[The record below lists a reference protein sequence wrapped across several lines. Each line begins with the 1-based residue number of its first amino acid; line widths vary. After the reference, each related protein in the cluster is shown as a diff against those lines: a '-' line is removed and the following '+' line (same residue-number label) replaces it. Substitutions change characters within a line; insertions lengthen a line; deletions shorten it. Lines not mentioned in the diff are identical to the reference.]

1 MSVSYCDDL
10 FAFNRFLTR
19 EVNIGNIPMGGANPI
34 RIQSMTNTDTMDTEA
49 TVLQSVQMIKAGSEY
64 VRITAQGIKEA
75 NNLAEIKNQLLQKG
89 YSTPLIADIHFNP
102 KAAEVAAAIVEKVRI
117 NPGNY
122 VDRNIGK
129 FHFTDLEYNDELKR
143 IADRLFPLIAICKQH
158 HTAIRIGTN
167 HGSLSERIMSRYGD
181 TPKGMVESAM
191 EFITICKGFDFN
203 DIILSMKSSNIKV
216 MVQSTRL
223 LVARMKEEG
232 MNYPIHLGVTEA
244 GDGEDGRIKSAG
256 GIGALLQDG
265 IGDTIRVSLTEDP
278 ELELPVARKI
288 VDFTKCNS
296 SNQNLSTEPYLI
308 DPFNYNKRNSISINN
323 IGGNNPVQI
332 YLLEDLNKETTSKN
346 YLIVTKS
353 SLRGGTP
360 KQSND
365 SNQKI
370 DCFTSFAMTKIA
382 SQSKLNSINP
392 NDIIVFDFKDEGI
405 KSERL
410 FFSILINKKLNNP
423 VIVKKIYSFNK
434 IEDLQ
439 IKAAIDF
446 SSLLVDGLCDG
457 ICIENPYIDKD
468 QLKDIMLAVL
478 QATGVRITKTE
489 YISCP
494 SCGRTQ
500 FKIQDGL
507 KDIRKRTSHL
517 KGLKIAVMGCIVNGP
532 GEMADAHYGYVGA
545 GNGKINLYKGK
556 EVIEKNIDE
565 ALAVDALINLIKQ
578 NGDWKES

>member
-10 FAFNRFLTR
+10 FVFDRFRTR
-19 EVNIGNIPMGGANPI
+19 EVNIGNTPLGGLNPI
-34 RIQSMTNTDTMDTEA
+34 RIQSMTNADTMDTEA
-49 TVLQSVQMIKAGSEY
+49 TVLQSIRMIDAGSEY
-64 VRITAQGIKEA
+64 IRITAQGIKEA
-75 NNLAEIKNQLLQKG
+75 NNLAEIKYLLLQKG

-122 VDRNIGK
+122 VDRNTGK
-129 FHFTDLEYNDELKR
+129 SHFTDLEYDDELKR

-181 TPKGMVESAM
+181 TSKGMVESAM
-191 EFITICKGFDFN
+191 EFIIICRSFDFH
-203 DIILSMKSSNIKV
+203 DIVLSMKSSNIKV

-288 VDFTKCNS
+288 VDFTKSNS
-296 SNQNLSTEPYLI
+296 SNHNIIDEPYPI
-308 DPFNYNKRNSISINN
+308 DPFNYNKRNSISTNN

-332 YLLEDLNKETTSKN
+332 YLSEDIKEF
-346 YLIVTKS
+346 
-353 SLRGGTP
+353 
-360 KQSND
+360 
-365 SNQKI
+365 KI
-370 DCFTSFAMTKIA
+370 INNIEDID
-382 SQSKLNSINP
+382 SINP
-392 NDIIVFDFKDEGI
+392 NDIIILDFKDEGI
-405 KSERL
+405 KNERL
-410 FFSILINKKLNNP
+410 FFSTLINKKLYNP
-423 VIVKKIYSFNK
+423 VIVKKEYAINN

-457 ICIENPYIDKD
+457 ICIENSYFDND
-468 QLKDIMLAVL
+468 QLKDIMLAIL

-489 YISCP
+489 YIACP

-507 KDIRKRTSHL
+507 KEIRNKTSHL

-545 GNGKINLYKGK
+545 GNGKM
-556 EVIEKNIDE
+556 
-565 ALAVDALINLIKQ
+565 
-578 NGDWKES
+578 

>member
-1 MSVSYCDDL
+1 MSVFYCDDL
-10 FAFNRFLTR
+10 FTFNRFLTR
-19 EVNIGNIPMGGANPI
+19 EVNIGNIPLGGANPI
-34 RIQSMTNTDTMDTEA
+34 RIQSMTNTDTLDTEA
-49 TVLQSVQMIKAGSEY
+49 TVLQSIRMIEAGSEY

-75 NNLAEIKNQLLQKG
+75 NNLAEIKNLLLQRG
-89 YSTPLIADIHFNP
+89 YITPLIADIHFNP
-102 KAAEVAAAIVEKVRI
+102 RAAEVAAAIVEKVRI

-122 VDRNIGK
+122 VDRNTGK
-129 FHFTDLEYNDELKR
+129 FHFTDLEYSDELKR

-167 HGSLSERIMSRYGD
+167 HGSLSERILSRYGD

-191 EFITICKGFDFN
+191 EFITICRGFDFN
-203 DIILSMKSSNIKV
+203 DIVLSMKSSNIKV

-288 VDFTKCNS
+288 VDFTKSNS
-296 SNQNLSTEPYLI
+296 SNLNLSTEPYPI

-332 YLLEDLNKETTSKN
+332 YLSEDLNKETTSKN

-370 DCFTSFAMTKIA
+370 DCFTSLAMTKIA
-382 SQSKLNSINP
+382 SQSELNSINQ
-392 NDIIVFDFKDEGI
+392 NDIIVLDFKDEGI
-405 KSERL
+405 KKERL

-423 VIVKKIYSFNK
+423 VIVKKTYSFNN
-434 IEDLQ
+434 IEELQ

-457 ICIENPYIDKD
+457 ICIENSFFDGD
-468 QLKDIMLAVL
+468 QLNEIMLAIL

-507 KDIRKRTSHL
+507 KDIRRRTSHL

-532 GEMADAHYGYVGA
+532 GEMADAHYGYIGA

>member
-10 FAFNRFLTR
+10 FVFDRFRTR
-19 EVNIGNIPMGGANPI
+19 EVNIGNTPLGGLNPI
-34 RIQSMTNTDTMDTEA
+34 RIQSMTNADTMDTEA
-49 TVLQSVQMIKAGSEY
+49 TVLQSIRMIDAGSEY
-64 VRITAQGIKEA
+64 IRITAQGIKEA
-75 NNLAEIKNQLLQKG
+75 NNLAEIKNLLLQKG

-122 VDRNIGK
+122 VDRNTGK
-129 FHFTDLEYNDELKR
+129 SHFTDLEYDDELKR

-181 TPKGMVESAM
+181 TSKGMVESAM
-191 EFITICKGFDFN
+191 EFIIICRSFDFH
-203 DIILSMKSSNIKV
+203 DIVLSMKSSNIKV

-288 VDFTKCNS
+288 VDFTKSNS
-296 SNQNLSTEPYLI
+296 SNHNIIDEPYPI
-308 DPFNYNKRNSISINN
+308 DPFNYNKRNSISTNN

-332 YLLEDLNKETTSKN
+332 YLSEDIKEF
-346 YLIVTKS
+346 
-353 SLRGGTP
+353 
-360 KQSND
+360 
-365 SNQKI
+365 KI
-370 DCFTSFAMTKIA
+370 INNIEDID
-382 SQSKLNSINP
+382 SINP
-392 NDIIVFDFKDEGI
+392 NDIIILDFKDEGI
-405 KSERL
+405 KNERL
-410 FFSILINKKLNNP
+410 FFSTLINKKLYNP
-423 VIVKKIYSFNK
+423 VIVKKEYAINN

-457 ICIENPYIDKD
+457 ICIENSYFDND
-468 QLKDIMLAVL
+468 QLKDIMLAIL

-489 YISCP
+489 YIACP

-507 KDIRKRTSHL
+507 KEIRKRTSHL

-565 ALAVDALINLIKQ
+565 ALGVDALIHLIKQ
-578 NGDWKES
+578 NGDWKEP

>member
-10 FAFNRFLTR
+10 FVFDRFRTR
-19 EVNIGNIPMGGANPI
+19 EVNIGNTPLGGLNPI

-49 TVLQSVQMIKAGSEY
+49 TILQSIRMIDAGSEY
-64 VRITAQGIKEA
+64 IRITAQGIKEA
-75 NNLAEIKNQLLQKG
+75 NNLAEIKNLLLQKG

-122 VDRNIGK
+122 VDRNTGK
-129 FHFTDLEYNDELKR
+129 SHFTDLEYDDELKR

-181 TPKGMVESAM
+181 TSKGMVESAM
-191 EFITICKGFDFN
+191 EFITICRSFDFH
-203 DIILSMKSSNIKV
+203 DIVLSMKSSNIKV

-288 VDFTKCNS
+288 VDFTKSNS
-296 SNQNLSTEPYLI
+296 SNHNIIDEPYPI
-308 DPFNYNKRNSISINN
+308 DPFNYNKRNSLSTNN

-332 YLLEDLNKETTSKN
+332 YLSEDIKEF
-346 YLIVTKS
+346 
-353 SLRGGTP
+353 
-360 KQSND
+360 
-365 SNQKI
+365 KI
-370 DCFTSFAMTKIA
+370 INNIEDID
-382 SQSKLNSINP
+382 SINP
-392 NDIIVFDFKDEGI
+392 NDIIILNFKDEGV
-405 KSERL
+405 KNDRL

-423 VIVKKIYSFNK
+423 VIVKKEYAINN

-457 ICIENPYIDKD
+457 ICIENKCFDKD
-468 QLKDIMLAVL
+468 QLNDIMLAIL

-489 YISCP
+489 YTSCP

-507 KDIRKRTSHL
+507 KEIRKRTSHL

-545 GNGKINLYKGK
+545 GKGKINLYKRK

-565 ALAVDALINLIKQ
+565 ALAVDALIHLIKQ
-578 NGDWKES
+578 NGDWKEP

>member
-1 MSVSYCDDL
+1 MPLAYTDL
-10 FAFNRFLTR
+10 PFSFQRFLSR
-19 EVNIGNIPMGGANPI
+19 EVHIGTTPLGGSNPI

-49 TVLQSVQMIKAGSEY
+49 TVAQTIRMIEAGAEY
-64 VRITAQGIKEA
+64 VRITAQGVKEA
-75 NNLAEIKNQLLQKG
+75 NNLAEIKNMLLQKG
-89 YSTPLIADIHFNP
+89 HTTPLIADIHFNP
-102 KAAEVAAAIVEKVRI
+102 KAAEVAAAIIEKVRI

-122 VDRNIGK
+122 VDRNTGK
-129 FHFTDLEYNDELKR
+129 ISFTEEEYADELKR
-143 IADRLFPLIAICKQH
+143 ITERLFPLIAICKQH
-158 HTAIRIGTN
+158 KTAIRIGTN

-191 EFITICKGFDFN
+191 EFITICRSFDFHN
-203 DIILSMKSSNIKV
+203 IVLSMKSSNIKV

-278 ELELPVARKI
+278 EFELPVARKI
-288 VDFTKCNS
+288 VDFATY
-296 SNQNLSTEPYLI
+296 NLSKEAIITHNNTLHYPI
-308 DPFNYNKRNSISINN
+308 NPFIYTKRKTNSFTN
-323 IGGNNPVQI
+323 IGGNNQVEVFDI
-332 YLLEDLNKETTSKN
+332 NTIKTY
-346 YLIVTKS
+346 
-353 SLRGGTP
+353 
-360 KQSND
+360 
-365 SNQKI
+365 
-370 DCFTSFAMTKIA
+370 
-382 SQSKLNSINP
+382 NSINKIE
-392 NDIIVFDFKDEGI
+392 DINAINSEEAVVFNFNNNGI
-405 KSERL
+405 KQEREA
-410 FFSILINKKLNNP
+410 FSNLINKDNRSP
-423 VIVKKIYSFNK
+423 VIVRKNYEMNTL
-434 IEDLQ
+434 EDLQ

-457 ICIENPYIDKD
+457 ICIHNPYFTKE
-468 QLKDIMLAVL
+468 QLNETMLAVL

-500 FKIQDGL
+500 FRIQDGL
-507 KDIRKRTSHL
+507 KEIRQRTSHL

-545 GNGKINLYKGK
+545 GNGKITLYKGK

-565 ALAVDALINLIKQ
+565 ALAVDALINLIKH
-578 NGDWKES
+578 NGDWKEPETEIL

>member
-10 FAFNRFLTR
+10 FVFDRFRTR
-19 EVNIGNIPMGGANPI
+19 EVNIGNTPLGGLNPI
-34 RIQSMTNTDTMDTEA
+34 RIQSMTNADTMDTEA
-49 TVLQSVQMIKAGSEY
+49 TVLQSIRMIDAGSEY
-64 VRITAQGIKEA
+64 IRITAQGIKEA
-75 NNLAEIKNQLLQKG
+75 NNLAEIKYLLLQKG

-122 VDRNIGK
+122 VDRNTGK
-129 FHFTDLEYNDELKR
+129 SHFTDLEYDDELKR

-181 TPKGMVESAM
+181 TSKGMVESAM
-191 EFITICKGFDFN
+191 EFIIICRSFDFH
-203 DIILSMKSSNIKV
+203 DIVLSMKSSNIKV

-288 VDFTKCNS
+288 VDFTKSNS
-296 SNQNLSTEPYLI
+296 SNHNIIDEPYPI
-308 DPFNYNKRNSISINN
+308 DPFNYNKRNSISTNN

-332 YLLEDLNKETTSKN
+332 YLSEDIKEF
-346 YLIVTKS
+346 
-353 SLRGGTP
+353 
-360 KQSND
+360 
-365 SNQKI
+365 KI
-370 DCFTSFAMTKIA
+370 INNIEDID
-382 SQSKLNSINP
+382 SINP
-392 NDIIVFDFKDEGI
+392 NDIIILDFKDEGI
-405 KSERL
+405 KNERL
-410 FFSILINKKLNNP
+410 FFSTLINKKLYNP
-423 VIVKKIYSFNK
+423 VIVKKEYAINN

-457 ICIENPYIDKD
+457 ICIENSYFDND
-468 QLKDIMLAVL
+468 QLKDIMLAIL

-489 YISCP
+489 YIACP

-507 KDIRKRTSHL
+507 KEIRNKTSHL

-565 ALAVDALINLIKQ
+565 ALAVDALIHLIKQ
-578 NGDWKES
+578 NGDWKEP

>member
-10 FAFNRFLTR
+10 FVFDRFRTR
-19 EVNIGNIPMGGANPI
+19 EVNIGNTPLGGLNPI

-49 TVLQSVQMIKAGSEY
+49 TILQSIRMIDAGSEY
-64 VRITAQGIKEA
+64 IRITAQGIKEA
-75 NNLAEIKNQLLQKG
+75 NNLAEIKNLLLQKG

-122 VDRNIGK
+122 VDRNTGK
-129 FHFTDLEYNDELKR
+129 SHFTDLEYDDELKR

-181 TPKGMVESAM
+181 TSKGMVESAM
-191 EFITICKGFDFN
+191 EFIIICRSFDFH
-203 DIILSMKSSNIKV
+203 DIVLSMKSSNIKV

-288 VDFTKCNS
+288 VDFTKSNS
-296 SNQNLSTEPYLI
+296 SNHNIIDEPYPI
-308 DPFNYNKRNSISINN
+308 DPFNYNKRNSISTNN

-332 YLLEDLNKETTSKN
+332 YLSEDIKEF
-346 YLIVTKS
+346 
-353 SLRGGTP
+353 
-360 KQSND
+360 
-365 SNQKI
+365 KI
-370 DCFTSFAMTKIA
+370 INNIEDID
-382 SQSKLNSINP
+382 SINP
-392 NDIIVFDFKDEGI
+392 NDIIILDFKDEGI
-405 KSERL
+405 KNERL
-410 FFSILINKKLNNP
+410 FFSTLINKKLYNP
-423 VIVKKIYSFNK
+423 VIVKKEYAINN

-457 ICIENPYIDKD
+457 ICIENSYFDND
-468 QLKDIMLAVL
+468 QLKDIMLAIL

-489 YISCP
+489 YIACP

-507 KDIRKRTSHL
+507 KEIRNKTSHL

-565 ALAVDALINLIKQ
+565 ALGVDALIHLIKQ
-578 NGDWKES
+578 NGDWKEP

>member
-1 MSVSYCDDL
+1 MSVSYCNDV
-10 FAFNRFLTR
+10 FEFNRFHTR
-19 EVNIGNIPMGGANPI
+19 EVNIGNTPLGGANPI
-34 RIQSMTNTDTMDTEA
+34 RIQSMTNTETMDTEA
-49 TVLQSVQMIKAGSEY
+49 TVLQSIRMIEAGSEY

-75 NNLAEIKNQLLQKG
+75 NNLAEIKNLLLQKG

-102 KAAEVAAAIVEKVRI
+102 KAAEVAAAIVDKVRI

-122 VDRNIGK
+122 VDRNTGK
-129 FHFTDLEYNDELKR
+129 FHFTDLEYTDELKR
-143 IADRLFPLIAICKQH
+143 IADRLFPLIVICKQH

-191 EFITICKGFDFN
+191 EFISICRGFDFN
-203 DIILSMKSSNIKV
+203 DIVLSMKSSNIKV

-223 LVARMKEEG
+223 LVARMKEEE

-288 VDFTKCNS
+288 VDFTKNNP
-296 SNQNLSTEPYLI
+296 SNENIRNESYPV
-308 DPFNYNKRNSISINN
+308 DPFNYNKRKSFNFDN
-323 IGGNNPVQI
+323 IGGDNPVQI
-332 YLLEDLNKETTSKN
+332 YNSEDLKN
-346 YLIVTKS
+346 Y
-353 SLRGGTP
+353 
-360 KQSND
+360 
-365 SNQKI
+365 KI
-370 DCFTSFAMTKIA
+370 INNVDDID
-382 SQSKLNSINP
+382 SINP
-392 NDIIVFDFKDEGI
+392 NDIIILDFKDEGI

-410 FFSILINKKLNNP
+410 CFSILMNRKLNNP
-423 VIVKKIYSFNK
+423 VIVKKRYSFNN

-457 ICIENPYIDKD
+457 ICIENSFFDGG
-468 QLKDIMLAVL
+468 QLKDIMLAIL

-489 YISCP
+489 YIACP

-578 NGDWKES
+578 NGDWKEP